1 MLTITDDSSNP
12 ATLATGRPLTLL
24 TGFSYFYG
32 TYLAVLVAVIYR
44 IIIGWLYSTTKMLEP
59 FYMLKRDGGVR
70 AKDFFNIN
78 YLSVNDT
85 VEPYTAMLNGH
96 WLMLWSFLLYTIVGV
111 LAPFSSEM
119 MYFHR
124 SCEDFSNGE
133 RLCGA
138 ALWIEPSIAR
148 VVEGLLG
155 SILVLLFVIWW
166 LLRKHSSGV
175 YSDPSSIASI
185 CSLLHHPETMA
196 EFQRLNQGASKQDTV
211 RSLARNRYRLDTYKD
226 SNGVEL
232 YGLIAAREYANGGM
246 HGPYESLETTEHEDL
261 TVSSDLDLPHGRHHR
276 YRKMLEKFLH
286 LLLPLVT
293 LGLLIL
299 IACYFKDISNNGYN
313 RFLSSQ
319 GFGPRFIITCVGVII
334 HTQWTGLD
342 RQHSAFEPFRRLYS
356 GHANSEST
364 VLVSQ
369 SLFHIT
375 SFFSSLYRRDF
386 FVALI
391 AFVAI
396 TAEILIIVLP
406 GVLFNPNELWRASN
420 ISSYLSLAILAFM
433 LVVLLAIWLRPKG
446 PDLPRKP
453 NTLGALCLYLCDSQ
467 LRFDFADL
475 AYMKEEE
482 RNYTVRDMEKD
493 YVLKCRLGSEGDLR
507 WTVEYGGHD

>member
-1 MLTITDDSSNP
+1 
-12 ATLATGRPLTLL
+12 
-24 TGFSYFYG
+24 
-32 TYLAVLVAVIYR
+32 
-44 IIIGWLYSTTKMLEP
+44 
-59 FYMLKRDGGVR
+59 MLKRDGGVR

-85 VEPYTAMLNGH
+85 VEPYIAMLNGH

-246 HGPYESLETTEHEDL
+246 HGPYESLETTEHGDL
-261 TVSSDLDLPHGRHHR
+261 TISSDLDLPHG
-276 YRKMLEKFLH
+276 
-286 LLLPLVT
+286 
-293 LGLLIL
+293 
-299 IACYFKDISNNGYN
+299 
-313 RFLSSQ
+313 
-319 GFGPRFIITCVGVII
+319 
-334 HTQWTGLD
+334 
-342 RQHSAFEPFRRLYS
+342 
-356 GHANSEST
+356 
-364 VLVSQ
+364 
-369 SLFHIT
+369 
-375 SFFSSLYRRDF
+375 
-386 FVALI
+386 
-391 AFVAI
+391 
-396 TAEILIIVLP
+396 
-406 GVLFNPNELWRASN
+406 
-420 ISSYLSLAILAFM
+420 
-433 LVVLLAIWLRPKG
+433 
-446 PDLPRKP
+446 
-453 NTLGALCLYLCDSQ
+453 
-467 LRFDFADL
+467 
-475 AYMKEEE
+475 
-482 RNYTVRDMEKD
+482 
-493 YVLKCRLGSEGDLR
+493 
-507 WTVEYGGHD
+507 